1 MTRTTAF
8 CCAGL
13 AVVAL
18 SAAKEWGPPKARRVT
33 STNTITATPTDASL
47 TNLGASALAP
57 GTSTNTAGSAK
68 SPKTPKLP
76 IIPLAKPLPV
86 IVRGPYLQCGTT
98 NSVVIRWR
106 TDAPGPS
113 VVRFGLSPAKLNKTA
128 ASAGSLTEHVVLV
141 RGLKS
146 DTRYFY
152 AIGAN
157 DCPILATLTNN
168 VLAIRTTNGAL
179 AVGTTQRIQ
188 LAAVTNDTL
197 LLSQRKNM
205 IHIGW
210 PQHTNVV
217 NTSNRTVLVSTT
229 NNSLLVVAT
238 NRMLVVTTNTNLAA
252 RASPK
257 TFVVGTTNL
266 TLVGGDTN
274 TFFYTNPRIGTRPPV
289 RVWVVGDSGTRKPE
303 QKRVRDAY
311 YRFTGDRRTDLWL
324 MLGDNAYNAGT
335 DAEYQGAIFQ
345 VYGELLK
352 RSVLWPTLGNH
363 DAGSADSPTQSGV
376 YFDLFTLPT
385 QGQAGGVMSGTE
397 AYYSFDYA
405 NIHFICLDSSNSD
418 RSTNGLMLRWLQAD
432 LGANRQDWCV
442 AYCHHPPYTK
452 GSHDSDQDKDSEG
465 AMRDMRGK
473 IVPVLEAGGVDLVL
487 NGHSHD
493 YERSYLLDGHYKYS
507 STLEDAKN
515 IISPTDG
522 REDGWGVYRKSTLGP
537 APHSGTIY
545 VVAGSGGQVS
555 GGALLHP
562 AMYAGLNIHGSLVL
576 DFNGSKLD
584 VSFIDTNSLVRDYFT
599 LVKGVAR
606 PQWEWS
612 DPAEPL
618 VPWANTNIP
627 ARLLPLVQRN
637 RDGADLAAV
646 TNATPLDQDFLLTL
660 YDESADLV
668 LKTNL
673 TWALVYTG
681 DADVTTNFLYLL
693 TRQHKGKQISLEEED
708 LLFETAQA
716 IGFLAA
722 RYEAAFGFLK
732 RHADPHRF
740 QTNKLWLSARGP
752 WSAGLLASCCIQ
764 SLGLSGRPEAL
775 EILTSLQTKRLPSGG
790 EEDPEYI
797 RFFTRDIERALNYH
811 AAFQRLGLMAMQRQI
826 LTGQLPRPAIE

>member
-47 TNLGASALAP
+47 TNLGASALAQ

-68 SPKTPKLP
+68 SPKPPKLP

-141 RGLKS
+141 RGLKP

-205 IHIGW
+205 IHVGW
-210 PQHTNVV
+210 SQHTNVV
-217 NTSNRTVLVSTT
+217 NTSNSTVLVSTT

-238 NRMLVVTTNTNLAA
+238 NRMLVVTTIT
-252 RASPK
+252 
-257 TFVVGTTNL
+257 TTNL
-266 TLVGGDTN
+266 
-274 TFFYTNPRIGTRPPV
+274 
-289 RVWVVGDSGTRKPE
+289 GTRKPE

-363 DAGSADSPTQSGV
+363 DAGSADSPTQSG
-376 YFDLFTLPT
+376 
-385 QGQAGGVMSGTE
+385 
-397 AYYSFDYA
+397 
-405 NIHFICLDSSNSD
+405 
-418 RSTNGLMLRWLQAD
+418 
-432 LGANRQDWCV
+432 
-442 AYCHHPPYTK
+442 
-452 GSHDSDQDKDSEG
+452 
-465 AMRDMRGK
+465 
-473 IVPVLEAGGVDLVL
+473 
-487 NGHSHD
+487 
-493 YERSYLLDGHYKYS
+493 
-507 STLEDAKN
+507 
-515 IISPTDG
+515 
-522 REDGWGVYRKSTLGP
+522 
-537 APHSGTIY
+537 
-545 VVAGSGGQVS
+545 
-555 GGALLHP
+555 
-562 AMYAGLNIHGSLVL
+562 
-576 DFNGSKLD
+576 
-584 VSFIDTNSLVRDYFT
+584 
-599 LVKGVAR
+599 
-606 PQWEWS
+606 
-612 DPAEPL
+612 
-618 VPWANTNIP
+618 
-627 ARLLPLVQRN
+627 
-637 RDGADLAAV
+637 
-646 TNATPLDQDFLLTL
+646 
-660 YDESADLV
+660 
-668 LKTNL
+668 
-673 TWALVYTG
+673 
-681 DADVTTNFLYLL
+681 
-693 TRQHKGKQISLEEED
+693 
-708 LLFETAQA
+708 
-716 IGFLAA
+716 
-722 RYEAAFGFLK
+722 
-732 RHADPHRF
+732 
-740 QTNKLWLSARGP
+740 
-752 WSAGLLASCCIQ
+752 
-764 SLGLSGRPEAL
+764 
-775 EILTSLQTKRLPSGG
+775 
-790 EEDPEYI
+790 
-797 RFFTRDIERALNYH
+797 
-811 AAFQRLGLMAMQRQI
+811 
-826 LTGQLPRPAIE
+826 

>member
-1 MTRTTAF
+1 
-8 CCAGL
+8 L

-33 STNTITATPTDASL
+33 STNTITATPTNASL
-47 TNLGASALAP
+47 TNLGASALAR

-68 SPKTPKLP
+68 SPKPPKLP

-113 VVRFGLSPAKLNKTA
+113 VVRFGLSPANLNKTA

-141 RGLKS
+141 RGLKP

-217 NTSNRTVLVSTT
+217 NTSNSTVLVSTT

-238 NRMLVVTTNTNLAA
+238 NRMLVVTTTTNLSA

-274 TFFYTNPRIGTRPPV
+274 TFFYTNPLIGTRPPV
-289 RVWVVGDSGTRKPE
+289 RVWVVGDPGTRKPE

-345 VYGELLK
+345 VYGELLR

-452 GSHDSDQDKDSEG
+452 GSHDSDLDKDSEG

-487 NGHSHD
+487 NGHSHA

-507 STLEDAKN
+507 SALEDAKN

-576 DFNGSKLD
+576 DFSGSKLD
-584 VSFIDTNSLVRDYFT
+584 VSFIDTNSFVRDYFT
-599 LVKGVAR
+599 VEKGVAR

-612 DPAEPL
+612 DPAEEF

-627 ARLLPLVQRN
+627 ARLLPLVHGN
-637 RDGADLAAV
+637 REGANLAAV

-660 YDESADLV
+660 YDESTDLV
-668 LKTNL
+668 QKTNL

-693 TRQHKGKQISLEEED
+693 TRQHKGKEISLEEED

-722 RYEAAFGFLK
+722 RYEAAFDFLK

-775 EILTSLQTKRLPSGG
+775 EILTRLQTKRLPSGG

-826 LTGQLPRPAIE
+826 LTCQLPRPAIE

>member
-18 SAAKEWGPPKARRVT
+18 SAAKEWGPPKPRKVT
-33 STNTITATPTDASL
+33 ATKTITAIPTNAPL
-47 TNLGASALAP
+47 TNLDGSTLAQEA
-57 GTSTNTAGSAK
+57 STNMAGSAK
-68 SPKTPKLP
+68 SQKPPKLP

-106 TDAPGPS
+106 TDTPGPS
-113 VVRFGLSPAKLNKTA
+113 VVRFGFSPTNLNKTA
-128 ASAGSLTEHVVLV
+128 ASAGSLSEHVVLV
-141 RGLKS
+141 RGLKP
-146 DTRYFY
+146 DAKYFY

-168 VLAIRTTNGAL
+168 VLAIRTTNGGL
-179 AVGTTQRIQ
+179 AVGTTQRLQ
-188 LAAVTNDTL
+188 LAAATNDTL

-210 PQHTNVV
+210 PQSTNVV
-217 NTSNRTVLVSTT
+217 NTSNSTVMVSTT
-229 NNSLLVVAT
+229 NNTLLVVAT
-238 NRMLVVTTNTNLAA
+238 NRTLVVGSTNFSA
-252 RASPK
+252 RDSPK

-266 TLVGGDTN
+266 TRVGGDTN

-289 RVWVVGDSGTRKPE
+289 RVWVVGDPGTRKPE

-432 LGANRQDWCV
+432 LRANRQDWCV

-452 GSHDSDQDKDSEG
+452 GSHDSDKDKDSEG

-487 NGHSHD
+487 NGHSHA

-522 REDGWGVYRKSTLGP
+522 RGDGWGVYRKSTLGP

-545 VVAGSGGQVS
+545 VVAGSAGQVS

-576 DFNGSKLD
+576 DFNGPTLD
-584 VSFIDTNSLVRDYFT
+584 VSFIDTNSAVRDYFT
-599 LVKGVAR
+599 VEKGVAR
-606 PQWEWS
+606 PQLEWS
-612 DPAEPL
+612 DPAEEF

-627 ARLLPLVQRN
+627 ARLLPLVHGN
-637 RDGADLAAV
+637 RGGADLAAV

-660 YDESADLV
+660 YDESTDLAQ
-668 LKTNL
+668 KTNL

-693 TRQHKGKQISLEEED
+693 TRQHKGKEISLEEED
-708 LLFETAQA
+708 LLLETAQA

-722 RYEAAFGFLK
+722 RYEAAFDFLK
-732 RHADPHRF
+732 HYVNPHRF

-797 RFFTRDIERALNYH
+797 RFFAGDIERALNYH
-811 AAFQRLGLMAMQRQI
+811 AAFQRLGLMALQRQI